1 MSDLTYI
8 LPQTVELN
16 KPLVWLHG
24 EIKTPPMSVDARL
37 EAGHLLRRLQRGE
50 LLAMP
55 ESRPMPSIG
64 RRCHELRIG
73 DADVT
78 WRIFYR
84 VDPDAVLILEVI
96 KKKSRSTPRKVSAVC
111 RRRLAEYDRVN
122 RSCTHGQSKEG

>member
-1 MSDLTYI
+1 MGEDD
-8 LPQTVELN
+8 

-24 EIKTPPMSVDARL
+24 EIKTPPMSVRARL

-50 LLAMP
+50 LLSMP
-55 ESRPMPSIG
+55 ESRPMTSIG

-84 VDPDAVLILEVI
+84 VDPDAILILETLN
-96 KKKSRSTPRKVSAVC
+96 KKTRSTPRAVIEAC
-111 RRRLAEYDRVN
+111 QRRLSEYDRIA
-122 RSCTHGQSKEG
+122 